1 MKVHGRCHCGGIRYE
16 AEADPAKVS
25 ACHCT
30 DCQMLSGS
38 VYRVSVP
45 VPRESLVLTGKPTEY
60 VKMAESGN
68 RRIHAF
74 CAQCGS
80 PVYSCAI
87 ADPPTYMLRVGCLDE
102 RAQLPPQRQQWCQ
115 SAIPWSL
122 DMLEVPKIERQ

>member
-30 DCQMLSGS
+30 DCQMLTGS
-38 VYRVSVP
+38 VYRVSLP
-45 VPRESLVLTGKPTEY
+45 VPRESFALTGNPAEY
-60 VKMAESGN
+60 VKVAESGN

-74 CAQCGS
+74 CTQCGT

-87 ADPPTYMLRVGCLDE
+87 DDPPTYTLRVGCLDE
-102 RAQLPPQRQQWCQ
+102 RAQLPPRRQQWCQ
-115 SAIPWSL
+115 SAMPWSMDL
-122 DMLEVPKIERQ
+122 RDVPRIERQ